1 MTVLSKIKSFLYK
14 LCPRISWF
22 PRALCLLVVKGYE
35 QQKQRQKSSQKA
47 PLQSEGPPPIRRP
60 TCNNI
65 STAPGMA
72 DTREKPTSTGNR
84 RRKGGQGTHV
94 GHSSPSPGSRR
105 TAAERTRRSY
115 QRCLAALS
123 YWA

>member
-1 MTVLSKIKSFLYK
+1 MV
-14 LCPRISWF
+14 
-22 PRALCLLVVKGYE
+22 
-35 QQKQRQKSSQKA
+35 SQSILFTHGKRTNNRRNARKA
-47 PLQSEGPPPIRRP
+47 IRRS
-60 TCNNI
+60 TYNNI
-65 STAPGMA
+65 SMVLGMV

-84 RRKGGQGTHV
+84 RRKGGQGTRV
-94 GHSSPSPGSRR
+94 GCSSPSPGSRR